1 MRANGGTRPWK
12 DSVTHDVPSVTKS
25 WVLWDVEAVEI
36 PENEELTDYLS
47 LVSSVSSLS
56 DDLFLSE
63 IGSEVGSPVSIH
75 SNSSPMVPFKK
86 VRNNKVS
93 LTCFFTIIFLF
104 FFEMFYFDLNKLI
117 LVGEIQFFYL

>member
-12 DSVTHDVPSVTKS
+12 DSVTHDVPSVTRS

-63 IGSEVGSPVSIH
+63 IGSEVGSPVSLH
-75 SNSSPMVPFKK
+75 SNSSPMAMVPIKK

-104 FFEMFYFDLNKLI
+104 LECSTLI
-117 LVGEIQFFYL
+117 